1 MDEFITDQD
10 NKGLR
15 FRMTEIPWDQD
26 HFSREKRPLV
36 FEMEEALLILEDE
49 EKVGFDHKDI
59 YSEKTILY
67 KDAIKVKKLSIKKKC
82 MKKIANIIK
91 SEYSNIGS
99 AIKLSTFCVLAYY
112 KKILSENSDIIF
124 PFFLVNVTIFMY
136 F

>member
-26 HFSREKRPLV
+26 HFSREKRPLM
-36 FEMEEALLILEDE
+36 FEMEEALLILEEE
-49 EKVGFDHKDI
+49 EKVGFDHRDV
-59 YSEKTILY
+59 YSEGSILY
-67 KDAIKVKKLSIKKKC
+67 KNAVKVKKLSIKKKC
-82 MKKIANIIK
+82 MKKIANVLK
-91 SEYSNIGS
+91 SEYSNIGN